1 MSYQEFQ
8 AKINGLIERAG
19 GKIGVRFFE
28 SDNGRF
34 FAKCSDGTTIIGSAR
49 NLKVTVRWGGKNHQA
64 VVAI

>member
-8 AKINGLIERAG
+8 NKINGLIERAG
-19 GKIGVRFFE
+19 GGIKVKFYE
-28 SDNGRF
+28 ENGRYL
-34 FAKCSDGTTIIGSAR
+34 ATCSDGTVISAGAR

>member
-8 AKINGLIERAG
+8 NKINTLIEKAG
-19 GKIGVRFFE
+19 GEIGVRFSE

-49 NLKVTVRWGGKNHQA
+49 NMKVTVRWGGKNHQA
-64 VVAI
+64 VASI